1 MAMVKMTKAKAIEI
15 VGQILHATKLYG
27 AHAKIPY
34 NMSDVTAALALLHE
48 EGSIALTPEQEDIT
62 KAHRQ
67 YAALNARF
75 AKLQKAYDEL
85 KGAQA

>member
-1 MAMVKMTKAKAIEI
+1 MAMQQMTKKKAVEI
-15 VGQILHATKLYG
+15 VDQILKARKLYG
-27 AHAKIPY
+27 AHAKVSY

-48 EGSIALTPEQEDIT
+48 EGSIALTPEQEDLT

-75 AKLQKAYDEL
+75 SKLQKAYDEL